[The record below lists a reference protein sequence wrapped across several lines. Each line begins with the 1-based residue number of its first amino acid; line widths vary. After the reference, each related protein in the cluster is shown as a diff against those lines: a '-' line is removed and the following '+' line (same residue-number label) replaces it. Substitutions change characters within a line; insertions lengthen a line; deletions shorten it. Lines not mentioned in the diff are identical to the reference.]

1 MGKDKILFGSVNDKF
16 LKFVNQDKIRRERLS
31 GKSSARAAV
40 IGILISIV
48 VTAIIFKYTE
58 SEITWNV
65 LKKANWVYL
74 LIAFLMQVSFWL
86 LWAFRLKLLSNY
98 LGYKIPYF
106 HSVEITMASMFTAAI
121 TPSSAGGEPV
131 RVKMLSDRG
140 VDVGTSAFIVLAE
153 RILDSMFFASA
164 LPVFL
169 IITGFS
175 TSFGFK
181 IAVIFISLL
190 AIFIYLLFRIFRNEA
205 SIDRFSGILYRAV
218 KWFNKERAEK
228 YSSVFSRELRKF
240 REATIRMLSN
250 SLSSIFVLYIFT
262 VILWTAGF
270 MVPSFILLSLGYDPY
285 FLYSYTAQLI
295 IVIVSLV
302 PLTPGS
308 SGIAEVSMAYLYS
321 NFIDT
326 NILGVLVA
334 LWRIITYHANIFFGA
349 LFVNYSLIKSRILKK
364 Y

>member
-1 MGKDKILFGSVNDKF
+1 M
-16 LKFVNQDKIRRERLS
+16 S

-48 VTAIIFKYTE
+48 VTVIIFKYTE
-58 SEITWNV
+58 SEITWSV
-65 LKKANWVYL
+65 LRRANWIYL
-74 LIAFLMQVSFWL
+74 LLAFLMQVSFWL
-86 LWAFRLKLLSNY
+86 LWAFRLKLLTNY
-98 LGYKIPYF
+98 LGYKVSYF
-106 HSVEITMASMFTAAI
+106 HSLEITMASMFTAAI

-131 RVKMLSDRG
+131 RVKMLSDRD

-153 RILDSMFFASA
+153 RILDSMFFSSA

-181 IAVIFISLL
+181 IAVVFTTLL
-190 AIFIYLLFRIFRNEA
+190 AIFIYMLFRIFRNEA
-205 SIDRFSGILYRAV
+205 SIDRFSKILYRLV
-218 KWFNKERAEK
+218 KWFNEEKAEN
-228 YSSVFSRELRKF
+228 YSSVFSRELRRF
-240 REATIRMLSN
+240 REATIQMLSN
-250 SLSSIFVLYIFT
+250 SLSGIFVLYILT
-262 VILWTAGF
+262 LILWSAGF

-321 NFIDT
+321 NFVDT

-349 LFVNYSLIKSRILKK
+349 LFVNYSLIKSRILKSK
-364 Y
+364 SVN